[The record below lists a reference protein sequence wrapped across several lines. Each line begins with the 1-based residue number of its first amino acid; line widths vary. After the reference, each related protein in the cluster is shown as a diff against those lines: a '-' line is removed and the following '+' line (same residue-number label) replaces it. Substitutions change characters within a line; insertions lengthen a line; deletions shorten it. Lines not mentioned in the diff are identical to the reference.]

1 MICKTGAKE
10 TPMRQFFIIVVAFV
24 LGGFNSAK
32 NIGGVYHLISDDPA
46 LQRVTLEIDGTRV
59 SGQGPCNRYLGSIT
73 YSETGSNSI
82 QVGPLA
88 STKMACP
95 NLSAEHRYF
104 QDLQRVSMVKVVPG
118 GLVPTTSDETKLVFK
133 YR

>member
-1 MICKTGAKE
+1 
-10 TPMRQFFIIVVAFV
+10 MRQFFILVFALF
-24 LGGFNSAK
+24 LGGCTSAK
-32 NIGGVYHLISDDPA
+32 DVGGMYHLISDDPA

-59 SGQGPCNRYLGSIT
+59 SGQGPCNRYFGSIAH
-73 YSETGSNSI
+73 SDTGSNNI

-95 NLSAEHRYF
+95 HLSAERSYF
-104 QDLQRVSMVKVVPG
+104 QELQHISMVKVVPD
-118 GLVPTTSDETKLVFK
+118 GLVLIKSGQKKLVFK